1 MSKIIKD
8 DYNNEINV
16 HDEIYD
22 NHSIKMPIY
31 YYDEDDDNGIRHYD
45 FEEMANELEYR
56 ICKTLN
62 RNVLITISELE
73 DDMDKDDMDINDLTF
88 TPTEEE

>member
-1 MSKIIKD
+1 MSEIK
-8 DYNNEINV
+8 NNHNT
-16 HDEIYD
+16 
-22 NHSIKMPIY
+22 IKMPIY
-31 YYDEDDDNGIRHYD
+31 YYKGEDGEKHYD
-45 FEEMANELEYR
+45 FEEMANELENL

-88 TPTEEE
+88 TPTNEEE

>member
-1 MSKIIKD
+1 MS
-8 DYNNEINV
+8 
-16 HDEIYD
+16 
-22 NHSIKMPIY
+22 SIKMPIY
-31 YYDEDDDNGIRHYD
+31 YYEEDGKKHYD
-45 FEEMANELEYR
+45 FEEMANELENR
-56 ICKTLN
+56 ICKSLN